1 MSAVHRFQAY
11 RELWRH
17 YGAVWRHAWQHRS
30 SMRAGLLNEH
40 EAEFLPAALA
50 LQEKPVSSTVHW
62 TGRIL
67 MLLVLVALVWSV
79 LGHID
84 IVVNATGKVIP
95 SGHTKTITAVDV
107 AVVRALKV
115 QEGQKVKAGDL
126 LIELDTSAPDAERD
140 KAAGDS
146 GAANLGVARSR
157 ALIAAIELSTAP
169 QLPQVMGVAPAQWQT
184 EASHLEG
191 QYHDFKAK
199 LTRIEGDIERFSQ
212 ALPLATQR
220 ANDYKILLKD
230 HDVSEHAW
238 QEKEQARIELQGQL
252 ADAKN
257 QRAALIAQTRK
268 EAQDALTDAAKL
280 AAASQQDARR
290 AGEHSKLLQLTSPV
304 DGTVQQ
310 LNVHTV
316 GAAVPAAQPLMMI
329 VPQERQ
335 VEVEAFLENKD
346 TGFVEE
352 GQAAAVKI
360 DAFEYTKYGTIPAKV
375 THVSRDAIQDDKKGL
390 IYSVRITL
398 DQPSMAVDGKT
409 MPLSAGMSVNAEI
422 KTGTRRVIEYVL
434 SPLMQHQREALH
446 ER

>member
-11 RELWRH
+11 RELWSR
-17 YGAVWRHAWQHRS
+17 YQAVWRHAWQHRDA
-30 SMRAGLLNEH
+30 MRSGLLNEH

-50 LQEKPVSSTVHW
+50 LQEKPLSSTARW

-67 MLLVLVALVWSV
+67 MLLVIVALVWSV

-84 IVVNATGKVIP
+84 IVVSATGKIIP

-115 QEGQKVKAGDL
+115 HEGQRVKAGDV

-140 KAAGDS
+140 KAVGDS
-146 GAANLGVARSR
+146 GAANLVMARSH
-157 ALIAAIELSTAP
+157 ALIAAIEQNTAP
-169 QLPQVMGVAPAQWQT
+169 KLAQVMGVAPAQWQT
-184 EASHLEG
+184 ESIHLDG

-220 ANDYKILLKD
+220 ANDYKNLLKD

-238 QEKEQARIELQGQL
+238 QEKEQARIDLQGQL
-252 ADAKN
+252 ADARN

-268 EAQDALTDAAKL
+268 EAQDALTDAARL

-290 AGEHSKLLQLTSPV
+290 AGAHSQLLQLTSPV

-329 VPQERQ
+329 VPQENQ

-346 TGFVEE
+346 IGFVQE
-352 GQAAAVKI
+352 GQAVAVKI
-360 DAFEYTKYGTIPAKV
+360 DAFEYTKYGTLAAKV

-409 MPLSAGMSVNAEI
+409 MPLSAGMSVSAEV